1 MLVPGMAAGD
11 GGSAQ
16 DGIAPATAATISMAD
31 MATAGGGQRVPAA
44 LKGFDAGA
52 QAENGLQQA
61 DETAGGPAAI
71 GQQCAVRQQGGIG
84 NDLPFMQRGGQQAGQ
99 SPQQRYRRAGLGC
112 GVAWSE
118 AVFAEAA
125 VELGKLAMLEQVEE
139 GCGSPVFLTLALL
152 QPFLI
157 GVGQRTIRAAQT
169 EKMDVHL
176 RWRPLAA
183 GREVADGAGWKQRR
197 KRSVQ
202 AH

>member
-1 MLVPGMAAGD
+1 MGINSAVSIIRNRHTLSRNPGPDWKSLRLGH
-11 GGSAQ
+11 
-16 DGIAPATAATISMAD
+16 
-31 MATAGGGQRVPAA
+31 
-44 LKGFDAGA
+44 L
-52 QAENGLQQA
+52 
-61 DETAGGPAAI
+61 
-71 GQQCAVRQQGGIG
+71 
-84 NDLPFMQRGGQQAGQ
+84 LPAGQ

-202 AH
+202 AHGFAPGIGAGAQRHRRRIEPLQQADGLLEIESVWPLEQPRC